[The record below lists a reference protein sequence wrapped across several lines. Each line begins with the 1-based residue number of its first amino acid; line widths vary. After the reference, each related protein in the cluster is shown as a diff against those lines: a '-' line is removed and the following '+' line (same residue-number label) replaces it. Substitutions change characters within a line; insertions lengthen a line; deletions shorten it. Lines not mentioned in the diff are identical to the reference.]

1 MIDNTY
7 TFQEVIGFGGS
18 SKVFSAVDQ
27 NDNKYALKAIRK
39 DKGYESELESMMVL
53 REFLVMDHVGEHP
66 NIIKHFGCNPEGV
79 LELDGMTQSIC
90 YNVMEYCD
98 HGSLSTIIKH
108 TGAVEEDIARFMFVQ
123 LSHAVK
129 FLHDKRFAHLD
140 IKLENILLDKYFN
153 IKLGD
158 FGSGVSL
165 VKTYGFTNKKVG
177 TPLYMAPEVINLAQN
192 KFFDGLKA
200 DIYSLG
206 VTLCLMLLGEL
217 PNNLM
222 LQYEKSTVGST
233 ENTDIEEMTVDVNQ
247 EKLSTKLEYLSPA
260 SKDLLSRMTNEDP
273 LNRPSIDEILAHEWI
288 TGIEYAGLQ
297 ELVYSEMQ
305 ARIDAITA
313 PLAH

>member
-1 MIDNTY
+1 
-7 TFQEVIGFGGS
+7 
-18 SKVFSAVDQ
+18 
-27 NDNKYALKAIRK
+27 
-39 DKGYESELESMMVL
+39 
-53 REFLVMDHVGEHP
+53 
-66 NIIKHFGCNPEGV
+66 
-79 LELDGMTQSIC
+79 
-90 YNVMEYCD
+90 
-98 HGSLSTIIKH
+98 
-108 TGAVEEDIARFMFVQ
+108 MFVQ

-158 FGSGVSL
+158 FGSGISL
-165 VKTYGFTNKKVG
+165 VKTYGFTNKRVG
-177 TPLYMAPEVINLAQN
+177 TPLYMAPEVINLAQG
-192 KFFDGLKA
+192 KFYDGLKA

-222 LQYEKSTVGST
+222 LQNDKSTVGSNG
-233 ENTDIEEMTVDVNQ
+233 NTDIEDLTVDVDQ
-247 EKLSTKLEYLSPA
+247 EKLSTKLEYLSPS

-273 LNRPSIDEILAHEWI
+273 LNRPSIDEILAHEWV
-288 TGIEYAGLQ
+288 TGSDYAGLQ
-297 ELVYSEMQ
+297 ELVYLEMQ